1 MCKKAYYLCCLTQ
14 VFILSALLSAWPAAA
29 QRSFD
34 TDILADTFGFDA
46 DTKKSVALVDLH
58 QGCPARD
65 CISSID
71 NPQYIAAADATHVAD
86 DDIVLALSWNGEHRA
101 YPARIL
107 DHHEIV
113 NDVIGGTPLAITW
126 CPLCGSAVGVK
137 RDVAGQITE
146 FGVSGMLYESNLVFY
161 DRATDTLWDQVS
173 AKGIVG
179 PLTDTPLELVPIT
192 MTRWSRWKDAHPD
205 TLVLSTDTGFDEDYS
220 QDYYA
225 KYREEDRLF
234 MPVSA
239 SSDAV
244 HAKTVIYG
252 FEVDGK
258 SVAFTENFLEQH
270 PQHEYRMSEGS
281 FRISIAADGAV
292 QMVDNQSDAKYMP
305 VRLFWFSW
313 FTFHP
318 DTDLVK

>member
-1 MCKKAYYLCCLTQ
+1 MSKFANS
-14 VFILSALLSAWPAAA
+14 LSSMTKIFFLVALLLALPAAA

-34 TDILADTFGFDA
+34 TDILSDTFGFDT
-46 DTKKSVALVDLH
+46 DTKKSVALADLH

-65 CISSID
+65 CIPSID
-71 NPQYIAAADATHVAD
+71 NPQYVVAADATHVAD
-86 DDIVLALSWNGEHRA
+86 DDVVLALSWNGEHRA

-137 RDVAGQITE
+137 REVAGQVTE
-146 FGVSGMLYESNLVFY
+146 FGVSGVLYESNLVFY
-161 DRATDTLWDQVS
+161 DRATETLWDQVG

-192 MTRWSRWKDAHPD
+192 MTRWSRWRDAHPD
-205 TLVLSTDTGFDEDYS
+205 TLVLSTDTGFDEDYTK
-220 QDYYA
+220 DHYA
-225 KYREEDRLF
+225 KYREEERLF
-234 MPVSA
+234 MPVSG

-244 HAKTVIYG
+244 HPKTVIYG
-252 FEVDGK
+252 FAVNGK
-258 SVAFTENFLEQH
+258 SVAFTESFLDQH
-270 PQHEYRMSEGS
+270 PQHIYRLDDHS
-281 FRISIAADGAV
+281 FSVSVAADGAV
-292 QMVDNQSDAKYMP
+292 SMADNHSDAIHVP

-313 FTFHP
+313 FTFYP
-318 DTDLVK
+318 ETDLVK